1 MNPFDSCVF
10 SLSSVFS
17 RNSFVM
23 SVANSCFDVFLTM
36 RRLNAVCARPPPP
49 PPIIF
54 FRVSLATLWY
64 SFIPLRGKKFC
75 LAQELI
81 TNDTIHASSPRL
93 AALTIRPLCGFQNLK
108 KCHQFLSCPTHSIW
122 ASNPSN
128 LGLVL
133 FVLLS

>member
-1 MNPFDSCVF
+1 MNPFDSCIFFVF
-10 SLSSVFS
+10 SLFPEQ
-17 RNSFVM
+17 FLM

-36 RRLNAVCARPPPP
+36 RRLNAVCARPPPNK
-49 PPIIF
+49 F
-54 FRVSLATLWY
+54 FRVSLTTLWY
-64 SFIPLRGKKFC
+64 SFTPLRGKKFC

>member
-49 PPIIF
+49 IIF
-54 FRVSLATLWY
+54 FRVSLTTLWY
-64 SFIPLRGKKFC
+64 SFTPLRGKKFC

-93 AALTIRPLCGFQNLK
+93 AALIIRPLCGFQNLK

-128 LGLVL
+128 SGLVL